1 MVMLF
6 MFVTML
12 AGMVV
17 LAGTILASSIVSAEG
32 GSTVAQVGVTVPA
45 ICTMTGTG
53 MDSHNAEIV
62 NGTYVSNIGITT
74 LHAFCNDNE
83 GFAIYA
89 AGYTGNE
96 IGGTNSNKLVGTT
109 ASSNTTIVSGTTTT
123 AGSPDI
129 SNWAMKLAITQDS
142 GDTTSTNAF
151 MIDSAPNVDLPSQ
164 AEQSATQASF
174 SEYHVVPNEYV
185 KVAHKNSMTDMTAST
200 GGVKLTT
207 TYAAYISKT
216 QPADTYTGQVI
227 YALVHPASAAAPIVC
242 NPTGTTIGTNTSTD
256 VKCMQDITSTNK
268 SSVLASMTN
277 ETQYTLID
285 KRDEKSYTI
294 AKLAD
299 GKVWMTQNLDL
310 DLDSSR
316 TYTNEDTDLGWNTQT
331 NSYQTASWIPS
342 RSMYATTTN
351 NIHEWCQ
358 GGTWNGYCQNNNT
371 PESYDPGDLYWNTTI
386 SDFSDW
392 RTYYSSC
399 DYSATTPS
407 CNESLNPLSAYVS
420 STGTQ
425 QYHLGNYYNWPAA
438 IASNDASIY
447 GTYNETTGQYENL
460 ETHQSI
466 CPAGWTLPYI
476 SSDGS
481 TGDFTTLWTEYGWD
495 GNSYSFTD
503 GISTAWLA
511 PLYFAPT
518 GHFYGILGPAGHGGY
533 FWSSVANDS
542 SYAHDAYFSV
552 DGLAL
557 PAYSIERSDGY
568 SVRCLLRDE
577 LDRTNG
583 EKE

>member
-1 MVMLF
+1 MRHHSIFSSRTEPLMVMLF

-12 AGMVV
+12 AGIVV

-129 SNWAMKLAITQDS
+129 SNWAIKLAITQDS

-174 SEYHVVPNEYV
+174 SEYHVVPNEYT
-185 KVAHKNSMTDMTAST
+185 KVAHKNSMTDMAAST

-227 YALVHPASAAAPIVC
+227 YTLVHPASAAAPIVC

-268 SSVLASMTN
+268 SSVLASMT
-277 ETQYTLID
+277 EGASYSLYDSRDDQQYNVAKLID
-285 KRDEKSYTI
+285 GNIWMLDNLALDPTDTITAANLSQQNTNAPDNAIANLLRGGNTDNVPGWTSEAVINKISDWNDTSPNNAFEYPYVNNSSKDTVVTSYGNSNGKVGVYYNICAATMGTYCYPSGVHDQPDPIYDLCPANWRMPSSSNVENILTTIAGSSQVFDPAKANDALNVLSLSLSGSFRNSLAEQQNTGGIIYTRSISSYTI
-294 AKLAD
+294 VLAYGD
-299 GKVWMTQNLDL
+299 QYILVVDNT
-310 DLDSSR
+310 R
-316 TYTNEDTDLGWNTQT
+316 DLGN
-331 NSYQTASWIPS
+331 
-342 RSMYATTTN
+342 
-351 NIHEWCQ
+351 
-358 GGTWNGYCQNNNT
+358 
-371 PESYDPGDLYWNTTI
+371 
-386 SDFSDW
+386 
-392 RTYYSSC
+392 
-399 DYSATTPS
+399 
-407 CNESLNPLSAYVS
+407 
-420 STGTQ
+420 
-425 QYHLGNYYNWPAA
+425 
-438 IASNDASIY
+438 
-447 GTYNETTGQYENL
+447 
-460 ETHQSI
+460 
-466 CPAGWTLPYI
+466 
-476 SSDGS
+476 
-481 TGDFTTLWTEYGWD
+481 
-495 GNSYSFTD
+495 
-503 GISTAWLA
+503 
-511 PLYFAPT
+511 
-518 GHFYGILGPAGHGGY
+518 
-533 FWSSVANDS
+533 
-542 SYAHDAYFSV
+542 
-552 DGLAL
+552 
-557 PAYSIERSDGY
+557 
-568 SVRCLLRDE
+568 SVRCI
-577 LDRTNG
+577 LDH
-583 EKE
+583 